1 MRGGKVNYNTGMEKK
16 AGIIIEID
24 EKVCLTNSPPKFEA
38 FCPECKRL
46 VEMSSP
52 AVAAIELQISER
64 RIFRLIETKEIHFVE
79 TERILVCLD
88 SIKKL

>member
-1 MRGGKVNYNTGMEKK
+1 MEKK
-16 AGIIIEID
+16 AEIIIEID

-46 VEMSSP
+46 VEMTSP
-52 AVAAIELQISER
+52 NVAAIELQISER

-79 TERILVCLD
+79 TDRILVCLE
-88 SIKKL
+88 SIGKIRRAS